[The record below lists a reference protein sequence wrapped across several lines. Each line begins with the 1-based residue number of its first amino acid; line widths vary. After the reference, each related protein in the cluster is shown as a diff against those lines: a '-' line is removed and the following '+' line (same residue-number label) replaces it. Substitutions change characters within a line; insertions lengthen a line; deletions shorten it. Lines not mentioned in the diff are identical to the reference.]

1 MRFPLLIVAAIVMAV
16 ALRLLMGFGLDPLNA
31 KPGG

>member
-16 ALRLLMGFGLDPLNA
+16 ALWLLMGFVLDPLNA